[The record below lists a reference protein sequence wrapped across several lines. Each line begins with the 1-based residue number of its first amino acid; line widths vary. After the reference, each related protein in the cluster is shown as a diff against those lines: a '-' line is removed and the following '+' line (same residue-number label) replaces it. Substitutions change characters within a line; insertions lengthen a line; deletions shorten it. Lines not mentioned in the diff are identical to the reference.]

1 MVMAVVTYAVSRLA
15 GRGAKFM
22 GTVGMNAMTRSMSF
36 LTMCI
41 GVQFVVNGVL
51 DPELLRALR
60 VGLSIR

>member
-1 MVMAVVTYAVSRLA
+1 
-15 GRGAKFM
+15 M
-22 GTVGMNAMTRSMSF
+22 GPMGMNAMTRSMSF

-60 VGLSIR
+60 VRLSSR